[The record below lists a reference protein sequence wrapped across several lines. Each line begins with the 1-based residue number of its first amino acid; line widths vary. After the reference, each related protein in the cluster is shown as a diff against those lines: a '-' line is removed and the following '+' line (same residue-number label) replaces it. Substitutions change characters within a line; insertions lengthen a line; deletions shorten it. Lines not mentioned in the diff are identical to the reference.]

1 MIKLRF
7 HRCLRKQDLR
17 MLQRIVFTNN
27 EDRASNRELL
37 YGGYRRKFHSKR
49 NKSQS
54 TPGARWRSLAVWW
67 LAALLGGT
75 ATVASGADDPGVRA
89 VQQLQLQRQQQQDA
103 LQLRMQQQQRG
114 TQEPSAIA
122 PQQARQQLEV
132 DQQQRQ
138 QELHF
143 RQAMEPVTVQP
154 SDDAGTRR
162 AKAQLEEERARD
174 QGQRQLLRFESEAQR
189 RSEQMRGEKSRG
201 EIGPAQPE

>member
-1 MIKLRF
+1 
-7 HRCLRKQDLR
+7 
-17 MLQRIVFTNN
+17 MLQGIVFIKSNY
-27 EDRASNRELL
+27 RASDQKRLS
-37 YGGYRRKFHSKR
+37 GGYRCKFHSKSK
-49 NKSQS
+49 KSHS
-54 TPGARWRSLAVWW
+54 AFGGGWRPLAAWW
-67 LAALLGGT
+67 LVALLGGT
-75 ATVASGADDPGVRA
+75 AADALGADDAGARA

-103 LQLRMQQQQRG
+103 LQLRMQQQQRSA
-114 TQEPSAIA
+114 QEPSAAA

-132 DQQQRQ
+132 DQRQRQ

-143 RQAMEPVTVQP
+143 RQDMEPATVQP

-174 QGQRQLLRFESEAQR
+174 QGQRQLLHFDSETQR